1 VSADVTICIPAYRS
15 EAFIQNTLRSV
26 VAQSYSDFIV
36 ELAIEPPAHEILNAC
51 GDLLL
56 DPRVRATVNP
66 SILGWAGNIKQLLRR
81 ISTPYFVIL
90 FHDDLIVNDY
100 IEVLRAALIERPE
113 ASVAYSDMHCF
124 GDASFHWAL
133 HLASEPLFDRLMTF
147 LLGGAEAVPVRGLA
161 RSSVLEDAE
170 FPADQYDGF
179 AAECEWV
186 MHLLLCGPAV
196 HVPRPL
202 YLKRII
208 YSSDIS
214 AAQRRLRGRSPDQLQ
229 AGLEHHRERMLHLA
243 RRSRLQEETKATINL
258 AVEAAVLRRHME
270 FGMGPFNEVQL
281 ARSEHIASIA
291 TQGGSSWLTRIQG
304 MNLISRSQHAL
315 IEDDRLKAVELA
327 VAATQADP
335 VQWEA
340 WAHLAR
346 LRLDDDRA
354 AEALDSALRAWT
366 IAPDANGLRQLI
378 AECESTREHREFMKV
393 MHAKPELAAKR
404 FDSERYLTD
413 HPDVAA
419 AGLNAWQHYLNFGFR
434 EGRKVNVKATK

>member
-1 VSADVTICIPAYRS
+1 
-15 EAFIQNTLRSV
+15 
-26 VAQSYSDFIV
+26 
-36 ELAIEPPAHEILNAC
+36 
-51 GDLLL
+51 
-56 DPRVRATVNP
+56 
-66 SILGWAGNIKQLLRR
+66 
-81 ISTPYFVIL
+81 
-90 FHDDLIVNDY
+90 
-100 IEVLRAALIERPE
+100 
-113 ASVAYSDMHCF
+113 M
-124 GDASFHWAL
+124 
-133 HLASEPLFDRLMTF
+133 
-147 LLGGAEAVPVRGLA
+147 
-161 RSSVLEDAE
+161 
-170 FPADQYDGF
+170 
-179 AAECEWV
+179 
-186 MHLLLCGPAV
+186 
-196 HVPRPL
+196 
-202 YLKRII
+202 
-208 YSSDIS
+208 
-214 AAQRRLRGRSPDQLQ
+214 
-229 AGLEHHRERMLHLA
+229 
-243 RRSRLQEETKATINL
+243 INL